1 MRFCMPHITLTKTLE
16 NRCFLL
22 FVSLLVLLLATPFLF
37 GTTLGTRL
45 IGFLNVLILF
55 SAVAAVERSRFSLF
69 VALLLGLPALAF
81 QLLAL
86 QSGQPGHFALCW
98 GFGAAFYA
106 FTIAHLLHYVL
117 RKDVMTADKLYGAV
131 ATYIMLAIFW
141 AFMHGVLQY
150 FYPGA
155 YLYHGEPKDLNVASD
170 LIYFSFTVLTSTGFG
185 DITPAL
191 IYSRYLTV
199 LESMTGVMY
208 VAILIARLTGVYPV
222 IRPKA

>member
-1 MRFCMPHITLTKTLE
+1 MRFGMQHITVARTLE

-22 FVSLLVLLLATPFLF
+22 FISLLALILATPFLF
-37 GTTLGTRL
+37 GTALGTRL

-55 SAVAAVERSRFSLF
+55 AAIAAVERSKLSLF
-69 VALLLGLPALAF
+69 IALLLGIPALVF

-86 QSGQPGHFALCW
+86 QSGKPGHLALCW

-150 FYPGA
+150 LYPGA
-155 YLYHGEPKDLNVASD
+155 YLYHGEPKDLNVAGD

-191 IYSRYLTV
+191 IHSRYLTL
-199 LESMTGVMY
+199 LESITGVMY

-222 IRPKA
+222 IKPKA